1 MKLIDDELNQILH
14 EIKWLENKIEGLKR
28 ELSRKPSVSRQIM
41 CLANQI
47 KEKQMRIISDEV
59 EWL

>member
-1 MKLIDDELNQILH
+1 MKLTDDELNKILH
-14 EIKWLENKIEGLKR
+14 EIKWLENKIEVLKR

-41 CLANQI
+41 CLTNQI
-47 KEKQMRIISDEV
+47 KEKQMRITFDEV